1 MKKYFVV
8 SINAKPLF
16 DIERSFIDFFYEML
30 IEISE
35 KGILILC
42 TDLDYDNA
50 FKLVNEVKLKK
61 GYIIM
66 GCGSSIYNIEENK
79 VIYKSHI
86 KKTNVYPILRQVLVN
101 SDTIVLYSPKVALLN
116 TNDFNLTK
124 LISKYYEKIQLEKTY
139 DYENSQKFIK
149 KNNIEYIEIFNN
161 NIGLLEYEKNEESV
175 KKLVDNEH
183 LVFNRLSKS
192 KILIND
198 SSFQKAIDFLLKKD
212 NGNHEICHICL
223 TRIFSNQKIN
233 SNFEFFAKHTLDDL
247 FLNRTFFL
255 FKKSL
260 MDILLDNKLHLR
272 NIKDI

>member
-16 DIERSFIDFFYEML
+16 NIERSFIDFFYKML
-30 IEISE
+30 NEISE

-42 TDLDYDNA
+42 TDLDYDNVI
-50 FKLVNEVKLKK
+50 KLVNEIKLQK

-66 GCGSSIYNIEENK
+66 GCGSSIYNIEEDK
-79 VIYKSHI
+79 IIYKSHI

-101 SDTIVLYSPKVALLN
+101 SDTIVLYSPKIVLLN

-124 LISKYYEKIQLEKTY
+124 SISKYYEKMQLQKTY
-139 DYENSQKFIK
+139 NYEDSQKFIK

-161 NIGLLEYEKNEESV
+161 NIGLIEYEKNENSI
-175 KKLVDNEH
+175 KQLVENEH
-183 LVFNRLSKS
+183 LVFNRLNSE

-212 NGNHEICHICL
+212 NGNHEICHISL
-223 TRIFSNQKIN
+223 TKIFSNQKIN
-233 SNFEFFAKHTLDDL
+233 SNFEFFSKHTLDDL
-247 FLNRTFFL
+247 FLNRTFYL

-260 MDILLDNKLHLR
+260 MDILSNNKLHLT